1 MIWTILKYA
10 CLVIGGLVLSSII
23 YFSIIHPIYEYLQ
36 SQYMYYIKHS
46 AFEYDKSSIVSFFFP
61 NGKYVSFEEYKKK
74 WGYYPKKIAWYK
86 FKCYN
91 PW

>member
-1 MIWTILKYA
+1 MILTILQYI
-10 CLVIGGLVLSSII
+10 CLFIGGLVLLSFI
-23 YFSIIHPIYEYLQ
+23 YFCIILPIYDYIY

-46 AFEYDKSSIVSFFFP
+46 AFEYDKSLVGFFIH
-61 NGKYVSFEEYKKK
+61 NGKYISFEEYKKK

>member
-1 MIWTILKYA
+1 
-10 CLVIGGLVLSSII
+10 
-23 YFSIIHPIYEYLQ
+23 
-36 SQYMYYIKHS
+36 MYYIKHS

-74 WGYYPKKIAWYK
+74 WGYYPDKIKWWK

>member
-1 MIWTILKYA
+1 MILTILQYI
-10 CLVIGGLVLSSII
+10 CLFIGGLVLLSFI
-23 YFSIIHPIYEYLQ
+23 YFCIILPIYDYIY
-36 SQYMYYIKHS
+36 SQYMYYIKYS
-46 AFEYDKSSIVSFFFP
+46 AFEYDKSSIVSFFFH

-74 WGYYPKKIAWYK
+74 WWYYPKKIVWYK